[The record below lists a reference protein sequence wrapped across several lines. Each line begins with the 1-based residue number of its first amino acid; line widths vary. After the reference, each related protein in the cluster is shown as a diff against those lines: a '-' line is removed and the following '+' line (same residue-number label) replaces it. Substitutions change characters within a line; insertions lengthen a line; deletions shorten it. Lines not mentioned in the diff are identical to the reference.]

1 MHYLEYPRALMIER
15 YFSPKYTKAARI
27 SLFSKIKCS
36 QVETFH
42 TPEFTTDCYD
52 TIIPELIEKANTTEF
67 APESA
72 RRYLELLEIQKEI
85 ITKINDMHGMHYDNF
100 VIYRIVIR
108 IDSEVWNRDRSGI
121 IYRDMNPNEMNLI
134 DLFEKTWNYFIL
146 MKMI

>member
-1 MHYLEYPRALMIER
+1 M
-15 YFSPKYTKAARI
+15 
-27 SLFSKIKCS
+27 S
-36 QVETFH
+36 QIETFH

-52 TIIPELIEKANTTEF
+52 TIIAELNEKANTTEF

-100 VIYRIVIR
+100 VVYRIVIR

-121 IYRDMNPNEMNLI
+121 MYRDMNPNEKESFRFIRKNME
-134 DLFEKTWNYFIL
+134 LFHINEDDFKIKLDKIVERGKYYFL
-146 MKMI
+146 MFYSKE